1 MNYTT
6 ASDDDI
12 VRDLAEQVERI
23 RIARRMK
30 ESELEEAAGISRKT
44 LYNFRT
50 GATGL
55 SLKNFIRLLRA
66 LGEADRLHRLFPES
80 ESESYSPRGGSQPE
94 LPSRVRDR
102 QQPEGGFN
110 WGDEK

>member
-1 MNYTT
+1 MDYNTM
-6 ASDDDI
+6 SDEAV
-12 VRDLAEQVERI
+12 VRDIAEHVEKIRI
-23 RIARRMK
+23 RRRIK

-44 LYNFRT
+44 LYNFRK

-66 LGEADRLHRLFPES
+66 LGEADRLQQLFPES
-80 ESESYSPRGGSQPE
+80 EAYSPRGGSRPE

-102 QQPEGGFN
+102 QQPEGGFQ
-110 WGDEK
+110 WGDQK